1 MKIKTCKLFTTWVH
15 EFLITKFLIH
25 KFLIFT
31 IFSTDDQIALT
42 NKKATNKQTTLVL
55 TGEEKLLEFVIWE
68 LVKPCDEQIKEEEK

>member
-15 EFLITKFLIH
+15 EFLITKFIIH

-31 IFSTDDQIALT
+31 IFSTDDQIAL
-42 NKKATNKQTTLVL
+42 TNKQTTLVL

-68 LVKPCDEQIKEEEK
+68 FVKPCDEQIKEEEK

>member
-15 EFLITKFLIH
+15 EFLITKFIIH

-31 IFSTDDQIALT
+31 IFSTDDQIAL
-42 NKKATNKQTTLVL
+42 TNKQTTLVL